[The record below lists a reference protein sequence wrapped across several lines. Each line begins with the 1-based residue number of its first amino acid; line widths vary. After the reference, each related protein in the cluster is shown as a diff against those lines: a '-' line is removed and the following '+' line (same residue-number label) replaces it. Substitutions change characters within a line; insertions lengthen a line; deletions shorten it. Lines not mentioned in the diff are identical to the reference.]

1 VTLVS
6 KWRSRKQLHRN
17 FDAFFL
23 KMESTVSRYLTKI
36 NQLLEKLLETEC
48 EIRIADYLDKLLA
61 LLWQQEAKG

>member
-1 VTLVS
+1 
-6 KWRSRKQLHRN
+6 
-17 FDAFFL
+17 
-23 KMESTVSRYLTKI
+23 MESTVSRYLTKI